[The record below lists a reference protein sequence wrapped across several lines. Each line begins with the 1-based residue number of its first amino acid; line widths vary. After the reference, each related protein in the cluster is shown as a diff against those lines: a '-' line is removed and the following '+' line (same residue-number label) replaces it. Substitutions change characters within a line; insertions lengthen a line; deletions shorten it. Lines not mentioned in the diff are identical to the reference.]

1 MKNVVYS
8 IVAGLVLFLVIY
20 FGLPVI
26 GFTPSLVFSIVVA
39 FAIPC
44 IADMCLRFEYEEG
57 SVIGLI
63 STVVEGIAIALL
75 IIVGIVSL
83 FSWKD
88 LKVAMTK
95 VDKTEVDAMVDLP
108 SIEDVEGISLIDT
121 ASVKKL
127 GDRIVGSETDI
138 ISQFELPTYYT
149 QVVNGEIKKI
159 APFEYG
165 GFFKAINN
173 DYAPGYVIVDTS
185 SNEAKIVRCNIV
197 VAPSDVF
204 SKDLNRVVWNAFP
217 NEYRGEY
224 SFQIDDEGNPYW
236 VVTLLKPVHAWSGK
250 VPYAVAIVDALTG
263 IVTKYEGDEIPTW
276 VDQVYSGDMISKM
289 YNWYGTYINGFW
301 NLSQKDETMTTDDF
315 GYVCKDNTLY
325 VYTGVT
331 AKSSE
336 ESNLGFILGN
346 TRSGEVSYYPV
357 SGAEEYSAMS
367 AAEGIVQNYG
377 YEASFPSLVYVG
389 SEPTYVTALKDANGL
404 VKQYGLVS
412 LKNYAVV
419 AVGSTI
425 TEATKEYRKA
435 LVNAGTASSV
445 VNTEDIVET
454 TITIEEVTFIVVDG
468 NTVTY
473 IESNNK
479 IYKKTFEENDLLLNV
494 GDSYTVKYDKAS
506 ESSLVIENLN

>member
-1 MKNVVYS
+1 MKNIIYS
-8 IVAGLVLFLVIY
+8 IVAGLILFLAIY
-20 FGLPVI
+20 FGLPTI
-26 GFTPSLVFSIVVA
+26 GFTPSLIFSIIAA
-39 FAIPC
+39 FAIPGIC
-44 IADMCLRFEYEEG
+44 DIWSRLDYEEG

-63 STVVEGIAIALL
+63 STIVEGLAIVVL
-75 IIVGIVSL
+75 IIVGLISL
-83 FSWKD
+83 FAWED

-95 VDKTEVDAMVDLP
+95 VDKTEAEAIVDLP
-108 SIEDVEGISLIDT
+108 TIENIEGISLMDT
-121 ASVKKL
+121 ASAKKI

-165 GFFKAINN
+165 SFFKAMNN

-185 SNEAKIVRCNIV
+185 SNEAEIIRCEIV

-204 SKDLNRVVWNAFP
+204 SNDLNRVVWNALP

-224 SFQIDDEGNPYW
+224 SFQVDDEGNPYW
-236 VVTLLKPVHAWSGK
+236 VVTLLKPVHVWGGK
-250 VPYAVAIVDALTG
+250 VPYAIAVVDACTG
-263 IVTKYEGDEIPTW
+263 IVTKYEGEEIPTW
-276 VDQVYSGDMISKM
+276 VDQVYSGDMVSKM
-289 YNWYGTYINGFW
+289 YNWYGNYINGFW
-301 NLSQKDETMTTDDF
+301 NLSQKGETITTDDF

-336 ESNLGFILGN
+336 ESNLGFILAN
-346 TRSGEVSYYPV
+346 TRTGEVSYYPV

-404 VKQYGLVS
+404 VKQYGMVS
-412 LKNYAVV
+412 LKNYTVV
-419 AVGSTI
+419 AVGDTI
-425 TEATKEYRKA
+425 AEATKEYRKA
-435 LVNAGTASSV
+435 LTNAGTASNV
-445 VNTEDIVET
+445 VNTEDIIET
-454 TITIEEVTFIVVDG
+454 SITIDEVTFIVVDG

-473 IESNNK
+473 IESNGK
-479 IYKKTFEENDLLLNV
+479 IYKSSFVEEDLLLNV
-494 GDSYTVKYDKAS
+494 GDSYTVKYDKS
-506 ESSLVIENLN
+506 EEDSLVIENLN